1 MAAYGRAHV
10 MRNSVFKVDTV
21 DYTNQVN
28 AVTFTP
34 DTPIQQM
41 RTLSPTGTVTDVATA
56 VWTLEL
62 EGIQDFGTG
71 SLGAALRT
79 AAGNLV
85 EVEFQP
91 VAGTGQDKIVAEV
104 MAINI
109 PFGGTE
115 GEFRTF
121 SITLPVEGT
130 PVFSQ
135 SA

>member
-1 MAAYGRAHV
+1 MAAYTRAHV
-10 MRNSVFKVDTV
+10 MKASVFKVEDV
-21 DYTNQVN
+21 DYANQVTS
-28 AVTFTP
+28 VLFTP
-34 DTPIQQM
+34 DTPIQQL
-41 RTLSPTGTVTDVATA
+41 RTLSPTGTVTDVDSA

-62 EGIQDFGTG
+62 EGVQDFGTG
-71 SLGAALRT
+71 SLGKALRD
-79 AAGNLV
+79 AAGTIV

-91 VAGTGQDKIVAEV
+91 VTGTGQDKIVAQV
-104 MAINI
+104 VATDI
-109 PFGGTE
+109 PFGGTQ